1 MLRIFSVFLLITLI
15 ACDKKSSEQL
25 ELSFN
30 LELVD
35 SIRVDHLGE
44 MMLLDMSPNGK
55 LLLTADYQQNRYF
68 LIDHGGTIL
77 YTYDKSGDQ
86 PDSFGFAYSEMAFW
100 DDESIFVI
108 GTKGLK
114 WYDLKGEELKFTPF
128 NPSYQLKGI
137 MRNTGGGPKV
147 LSAAEGNRILYRGG
161 AITGKR
167 TEGGYYEKIR
177 GGVFIGPDDFA
188 LEHLFP
194 LDNESRFFDGKHYD
208 DGDLYSR
215 LAVGPDYI
223 YVTYDANPVLYAY
236 AKEAPYSLQFK
247 RPLVLKD
254 VLLSEGMP
262 EEFLDYDVYIE
273 AAKGG
278 LRHLQADSKYVYL
291 MYFQGISKEKLAELD
306 QLYEVDEKKADA
318 AYELEVSLAA
328 KRLKV
333 FDLEGAE
340 LADIAIPNYLD
351 SYWGFLVRDGVS
363 YFNKAINL
371 EEEEDFYTLYKLRLD
386 L

>member
-1 MLRIFSVFLLITLI
+1 MFKVFCVFLIISLI
-15 ACDKKSSEQL
+15 ACEKKSAEKAES
-25 ELSFN
+25 SFQ

-35 SIRVDHLGE
+35 SIRVAHLGE
-44 MMLLDMSPNGK
+44 MMLLDISPNGK
-55 LLLTADYQQNRYF
+55 YLLTADYQKNRYY
-68 LIDHGGTIL
+68 LVDEEGSIMH
-77 YTYDKSGDQ
+77 TYDKSGDQ
-86 PDSFGFAYSEMAFW
+86 PDSFGFAFSEMAFW

-108 GTKGLK
+108 GSKGLK
-114 WYDLKGEELKFTPF
+114 WFNLEGEELKFTPF
-128 NPSYQLKGI
+128 NPAYQLKGI

-147 LSAAEGNRILYRGG
+147 LNTAEGNKILYRGG
-161 AITGKR
+161 AIAGKR

-177 GGVFIGPDDFA
+177 GGVLIDPDDFT
-188 LEHLFP
+188 LQHLFP
-194 LDNESRFFDGKHYD
+194 LDKESRFFDGKHYD

-215 LAVGPDYI
+215 MAVGLDYI

-236 AKEAPYSLQFK
+236 AKEAPYALQFK
-247 RPLVLKD
+247 KSLVLKD

-273 AAKGG
+273 ASKGG

-318 AYELEVSLAA
+318 AYELEVTKAA

-333 FDLEGAE
+333 FDLEGDE
-340 LADIAIPNYLD
+340 LADIPLPMYLD
-351 SYWGFLVRDGVS
+351 SYWGFLVRDGVL
-363 YFNKAINL
+363 YFNKATNL
-371 EEEEDFYTLYKLRLD
+371 EEEEDFYTLYMLRVLK
-386 L
+386 